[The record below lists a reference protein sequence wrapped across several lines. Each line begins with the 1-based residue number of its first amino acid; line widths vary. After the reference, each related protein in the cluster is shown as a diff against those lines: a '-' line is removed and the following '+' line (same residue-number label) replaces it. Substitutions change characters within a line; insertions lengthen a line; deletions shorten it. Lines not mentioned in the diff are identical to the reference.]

1 MTLAAVLEQQ
11 LFSPFGFRSDIF
23 SVSRLLRR
31 HFYSGQ
37 SNVKTN
43 QLNSIFFFKDTQPHA
58 FALYITFRTYMN
70 TLLCCSEEWHPSCKQ
85 LFDNKLLKSSFLH
98 YV

>member
-37 SNVKTN
+37 SNIKTN
-43 QLNSIFFFKDTQPHA
+43 QLNSIFFLKIHSPMRLPYISRSEHTLIPCSAALKNGIPHVNNCLILN
-58 FALYITFRTYMN
+58 F
-70 TLLCCSEEWHPSCKQ
+70 
-85 LFDNKLLKSSFLH
+85 
-98 YV
+98 